1 MFLTTRPL
9 FFSFFLLLP
18 SPIVHH
24 DSLRYPL
31 GECLPVALE
40 HEALLV
46 ARVADVAQLK
56 IDPDGL
62 CIAQNVQSTLAH
74 RTIEAPTRLM
84 LLVFGNQRVTHTVGQ
99 PFALLAARRVIE
111 EDVRLLAL
119 ATAVD
124 VHKNGTLV
132 GRLVLLG
139 QLVNLLR
146 TLTEAGHLV
155 EGDSLAHTSL
165 PLAVLQD
172 GTATDAVLL
181 VLNDEVHLGTTHQ
194 QFATEAEDNV
204 VGILIFVQLVSLLG
218 ADGSWVGSTVTA
230 HQIERS
236 SGQLTRRDGVG
247 GQRLAEKGLLAGGGF
262 LLLLS
267 RDGEAQEDER
277 EE

>member
-18 SPIVHH
+18 SPIVRH
-24 DSLRYPL
+24 DSLCYPL
-31 GECLPVALE
+31 GECLSVILE

-46 ARVADVAQLK
+46 ARVADVAQFE

-62 CIAQNVQSTLAH
+62 CVAQDVQSTLAH
-74 RTIEAPTRLM
+74 RTIESPTRLM
-84 LLVFGNQRVTHTVGQ
+84 LLIFGNQRVTHTVGQ
-99 PFALLAARRVIE
+99 PFALLAARCVIE
-111 EDVRLLAL
+111 ENVRLLAL

-124 VHKNGTLV
+124 VHENGTLV
-132 GRLVLLG
+132 GRLVFLG

-146 TLTEAGHLV
+146 TLTEAGVLI
-155 EGDSLAHTSL
+155 ERDFLTHTGL

-172 GTATDAVLL
+172 GTAADAVLL
-181 VLNDEVHLGTTHQ
+181 VLDDEVHLGTTHQ

-204 VGILIFVQLVSLLG
+204 VGILIFVQLVALIG
-218 ADGSWVGSTVTA
+218 ADGSGIGSTVTA
-230 HQIERS
+230 HQIERG
-236 SGQLTRRDGVG
+236 SGQLARGDGVG
-247 GQRLAEKGLLAGGGF
+247 GQRLAEKGFLARGGF